1 MQGNKRR
8 HCIYE
13 KEYDALTFRTI
24 KGQDRPRENF
34 KKLKAEINL
43 INRIV

>member
-13 KEYDALTFRTI
+13 KECDTLTFRTI
-24 KGQDRPRENF
+24 KEQPRENF